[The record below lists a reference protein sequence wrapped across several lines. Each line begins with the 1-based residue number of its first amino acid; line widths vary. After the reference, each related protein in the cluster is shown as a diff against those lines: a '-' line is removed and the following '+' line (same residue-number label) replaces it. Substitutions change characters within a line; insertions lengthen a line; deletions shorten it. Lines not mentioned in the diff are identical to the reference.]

1 MRQERQEPRGHEP
14 RDPAHGPRGA
24 GVPIGAEAALCG
36 AGSSGRA
43 TPQVFQAG
51 TQKFDG
57 RLLPARAGAAQLPW
71 QRRQRAQRPDLGKSR
86 EGTQFSSG
94 GTLPRW
100 RKLGVGREG
109 CGLALGPRRV
119 AWEGPP
125 PEVLAGDRCPRHA
138 GLRALPG
145 LRHSLSL
152 LCLPVAPHCPG
163 PEQTRERNAE
173 TWMSL
178 YCPDVTY

>member
-1 MRQERQEPRGHEP
+1 MRQERQEARGHEP
-14 RDPAHGPRGA
+14 RDPAHVPRGA
-24 GVPIGAEAALCG
+24 GVTTGAEATLCG

-71 QRRQRAQRPDLGKSR
+71 QRRQRALRPDLGKSR

-100 RKLGVGREG
+100 RKLAVRREG
-109 CGLALGPRRV
+109 CGVGLGPRRV
-119 AWEGPP
+119 LGGLSAQG
-125 PEVLAGDRCPRHA
+125 PRHA

-152 LCLPVAPHCPG
+152 LCLPVAPRCPG